1 MIRRA
6 DDDRGSVSVL
16 TIGVLVVVL
25 ATVLTVAASTQLQL
39 QRARL
44 THAADEAALA
54 AADALDLTAYYAEGD
69 ARLSP
74 GRLEEEA
81 RTQLA
86 ASSARQGL
94 DGVRLIRA
102 SSPDGV
108 TVEVTVALSAPVL
121 FGLEWLPGR
130 VDLSAEARARST
142 AS

>member
-6 DDDRGSVSVL
+6 ADDRGSVSVL

-94 DGVRLIRA
+94 DGARLVRA

-108 TVEVTVALSAPVL
+108 TVEVVVSLRTPLL
-121 FGLEWLPGR
+121 FGVAWLPGS
-130 VDLSAEARARST
+130 VDLSATARARST
-142 AS
+142 AT

>member
-1 MIRRA
+1 MNRLRA
-6 DDDRGSVSVL
+6 EDRGSVSVI
-16 TIGVLVVVL
+16 TIGILVIVLGV
-25 ATVLTVAASTQLQL
+25 VLTVAASTQIQL

-54 AADALDLTAYYAEGD
+54 AADALDLGAYYAEGD

-81 RTQLA
+81 RAQLA

-94 DGVRLIRA
+94 DGVSLVRA

-108 TVEVTVALSAPVL
+108 TVEVVVSLRAPLL
-121 FGLEWLPGR
+121 FGVAWLPGR
-130 VDLSAEARARST
+130 VDLSATARARST
-142 AS
+142 TI